1 MMAKSVGTQLRDG
14 REAKQFSLDDLE
26 SLTGIRVSYLLAME
40 MDQFSLL
47 PSKSYEISYI
57 KKYAQAVDLNH
68 EAILRDYHI
77 AVAEKQ
83 ERVAPKKD
91 DEDELAKEADLSYSR
106 SQASQ
111 QTNSHRQRRQSLVTS
126 PKPFLL
132 ILMPLLAII
141 ALVFGLFIF
150 QNKHFFTSKV
160 NQRQVSSS
168 SSVSSSSQQTTS
180 SSPSPSIILEPSTD
194 GINLTAQLKNA
205 KKPVDI
211 VFTLTKDATD
221 AWFSVSNSNYEAGAS
236 LSQETPTI
244 RVALSQAVSE
254 TLITLGNPSG
264 ITVTANGQE
273 LDLSSLQ
280 AGTTSYITLRIE

>member
-26 SLTGIRVSYLLAME
+26 SLTGIRSSYLLSME

-57 KKYAQAVDLNH
+57 KKYAQAVDLDH

-83 ERVAPKKD
+83 ERLAPKKD
-91 DEDELAKEADLSYSR
+91 DEEDFAKEANLSYSR

-111 QTNSHRQRRQSLVTS
+111 QTNSHRQTRQSLIS
-126 PKPFLL
+126 SKRFLL
-132 ILMPLLAII
+132 VVMALLAII
-141 ALVFGLFIF
+141 ALVFGLLIF
-150 QNKHFFTSKV
+150 QNKNIFASKAS
-160 NQRQVSSS
+160 QKQVSSS

-180 SSPSPSIILEPSTD
+180 SSQSPSIALTPSTD
-194 GINLTAQLKNA
+194 GVSLTAQLKNA

-221 AWFSVSNSNYEAGAS
+221 DWFSVSNSNYESGAS
-236 LSQETPTI
+236 LNQETPTI

-254 TLITLGNPSG
+254 TLITLGNPSD

-280 AGTTSYITLRIE
+280 ASTTSYITLRIE